1 MAIARRLNMYARV
14 WRTRDFMD
22 LQEFPW
28 QLLGDLT
35 CMLVFGEQEI
45 SWMLVFGE
53 QEISWICRSF
63 HGNC

>member
-28 QLLGDLT
+28 QLLGDIT
-35 CMLVFGEQEI
+35 C
-45 SWMLVFGE
+45 MLVFGE

-63 HGNC
+63 NGNC